1 MLFKT
6 EWNLHETNV
15 SLVLPN
21 SYAIFLIKR
30 AQSVNGYVWQHASK
44 STNDQLYIK
53 KKMTNLYI
61 VNICINE
68 NEKGDET
75 RW

>member
-1 MLFKT
+1 MVMYD
-6 EWNLHETNV
+6 NMHPRVQMTNCT
-15 SLVLPN
+15 L
-21 SYAIFLIKR
+21 
-30 AQSVNGYVWQHASK
+30 
-44 STNDQLYIK
+44 K

-75 RW
+75 R